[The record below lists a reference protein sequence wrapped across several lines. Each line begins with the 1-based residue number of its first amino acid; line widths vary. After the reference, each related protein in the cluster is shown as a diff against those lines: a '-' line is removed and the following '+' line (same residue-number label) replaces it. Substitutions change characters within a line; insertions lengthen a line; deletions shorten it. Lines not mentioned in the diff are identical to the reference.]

1 MSTIV
6 AISTPPG
13 NGGIGIVRM
22 SGKEAFNIIE
32 KIFVPKNKS
41 EIKGYSIKYGNIIDD
56 NKNIID
62 EVLVSYFVS
71 PKSYTTENMCE
82 INTHG
87 NNIIL
92 KKILELCIKN
102 GANLAE
108 PGEFTKRA
116 FLNGRIDLSQAESVI
131 DLINSNSE
139 KEQ

>member
-56 NKNIID
+56 KAVQDQVGYGKYDIVVANILADVLVPLTPVIVNQMKTGALYITSGIID
-62 EVLVSYFVS
+62 MKETEVRQAVEAAGLEIVEVTYQGEWVSVTAR
-71 PKSYTTENMCE
+71 KGC
-82 INTHG
+82 
-87 NNIIL
+87 
-92 KKILELCIKN
+92 
-102 GANLAE
+102 
-108 PGEFTKRA
+108 
-116 FLNGRIDLSQAESVI
+116 
-131 DLINSNSE
+131 
-139 KEQ
+139 